1 MGHALWEDANPLSV
15 SLFLTLCLP
24 VCSAFSLCLCL
35 GARIADKAFYQ
46 QPDADV
52 IGYVYVCLTDHILPC
67 TVWGSLPQHFGCP
80 VKGRG
85 DAGRY
90 WALMRFQRENASAEH
105 LSMLGS
111 KQSSWNCTLEELV
124 EETKLWS
131 LGPLR
136 DCPRGGEVLRAGR
149 HPSAPG

>member
-1 MGHALWEDANPLSV
+1 MGLWEDANPYSV

-67 TVWGSLPQHFGCP
+67 TVWGPCLSTLAAQSRKGGCWE
-80 VKGRG
+80 V
-85 DAGRY
+85 
-90 WALMRFQRENASAEH
+90 
-105 LSMLGS
+105 
-111 KQSSWNCTLEELV
+111 
-124 EETKLWS
+124 
-131 LGPLR
+131 LGP
-136 DCPRGGEVLRAGR
+136 GEIPEGECF
-149 HPSAPG
+149 S